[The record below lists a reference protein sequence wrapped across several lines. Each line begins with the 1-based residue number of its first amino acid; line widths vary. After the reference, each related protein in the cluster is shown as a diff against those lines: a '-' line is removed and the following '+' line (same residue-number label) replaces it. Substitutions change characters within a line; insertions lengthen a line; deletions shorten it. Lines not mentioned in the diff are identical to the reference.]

1 MIKTVEIEYVGIE
14 DIQEI
19 IDDIYAVIKEGHYAS
34 IDIGSVGDE
43 VYVKVLIMLNGLD
56 IYKDYD
62 YTFAFYM
69 SERANDLK
77 AEAEALKNEKQA
89 LAERQKVAEN
99 KAESLKKWL
108 AYALQGEE
116 FKTPKC
122 AISFRKSEAVE
133 VTDEGLNNLMKE
145 HDELLTY
152 KAPEPNTTAIKQA
165 LKDGLN
171 VAGVQLV
178 QNTSTIIK

>member
-1 MIKTVEIEYVGIE
+1 MTIYEINQAIMNCVDLETG
-14 DIQEI
+14 EI
-19 IDDIYAVIKEGHYAS
+19 IDTEQLDKLQMERDTKIEGVACWIK
-34 IDIGSVGDE
+34 
-43 VYVKVLIMLNGLD
+43 
-56 IYKDYD
+56 
-62 YTFAFYM
+62 
-69 SERANDLK
+69 DLK

-89 LAERQKVAEN
+89 LAERQRVAEN

-108 AYALQGEE
+108 AYALQGEK

-152 KAPEPNTTAIKQA
+152 KAPEPNKTAIKQA
-165 LKDGLN
+165 LKDGLS
-171 VAGVQLV
+171 VEGVQLV
-178 QNTSTIIK
+178 QNISTIIK

>member
-1 MIKTVEIEYVGIE
+1 MTASQYLRIYYWRNRNMKLYEIDNAILECIDLETG
-14 DIQEI
+14 EI
-19 IDDIYAVIKEGHYAS
+19 IDTEQLDKLQMERDTKLENVACWIK
-34 IDIGSVGDE
+34 
-43 VYVKVLIMLNGLD
+43 
-56 IYKDYD
+56 
-62 YTFAFYM
+62 
-69 SERANDLK
+69 DLK

-108 AYALQGEE
+108 AYALQGEK

-152 KAPEPNTTAIKQA
+152 KAPEPNKTAIKQA

-171 VAGVQLV
+171 VDGVQLV
-178 QNTSTIIK
+178 QNISTIIK

>member
-1 MIKTVEIEYVGIE
+1 MTIYEINEEILNCIDLETG
-14 DIQEI
+14 EI
-19 IDDIYAVIKEGHYAS
+19 IDIDKLNELEFERDAKIENVACWIKE
-34 IDIGSVGDE
+34 
-43 VYVKVLIMLNGLD
+43 
-56 IYKDYD
+56 
-62 YTFAFYM
+62 
-69 SERANDLK
+69 LK
-77 AEAEALKNEKQA
+77 AEAEAIKAEKLA

-108 AYALQGEE
+108 TFALNGEK
-116 FKTPKC
+116 FKTAKC
-122 AISFRKSEAVE
+122 SVSFRKTESVE

-152 KAPEPNTTAIKQA
+152 KAPEPNKTAIKQA

>member
-1 MIKTVEIEYVGIE
+1 MKLYEIDDAILECIDLETG
-14 DIQEI
+14 EI
-19 IDDIYAVIKEGHYAS
+19 IDTEQLDKLQMERDTKLENVACWIK
-34 IDIGSVGDE
+34 
-43 VYVKVLIMLNGLD
+43 
-56 IYKDYD
+56 
-62 YTFAFYM
+62 
-69 SERANDLK
+69 DLK

-89 LAERQKVAEN
+89 LAERQRVAEN

-108 AYALQGEE
+108 AYALQGEK
-116 FKTPKC
+116 FKTTKC

-152 KAPEPNTTAIKQA
+152 KAPEPNKTAIKQA

-171 VAGVQLV
+171 VVGVQLV
-178 QNTSTIIK
+178 QNISTIIK

>member
-1 MIKTVEIEYVGIE
+1 MMKLYEIDNAILECVDLETG
-14 DIQEI
+14 EI
-19 IDDIYAVIKEGHYAS
+19 IDPHKLSSLQMERDAKIENVACWIK
-34 IDIGSVGDE
+34 
-43 VYVKVLIMLNGLD
+43 
-56 IYKDYD
+56 
-62 YTFAFYM
+62 
-69 SERANDLK
+69 DLK
-77 AEAEALKNEKQA
+77 AEAEAIKQEKQA

-108 AYALQGEE
+108 AYALQGEK

-152 KAPEPNTTAIKQA
+152 KAPEPNKTKIKQA
-165 LKDGLN
+165 LKDGLS
-171 VAGVQLV
+171 VEGVQLV

>member
-1 MIKTVEIEYVGIE
+1 MTIYEIDQAIMRCVDLETG
-14 DIQEI
+14 EI
-19 IDDIYAVIKEGHYAS
+19 IDTEKLDKLQMEKEKKLENVACWIK
-34 IDIGSVGDE
+34 
-43 VYVKVLIMLNGLD
+43 
-56 IYKDYD
+56 
-62 YTFAFYM
+62 
-69 SERANDLK
+69 DLK

-108 AYALQGEE
+108 AYALQGEK
-116 FKTPKC
+116 FKTTKC

-152 KAPEPNTTAIKQA
+152 KAPEPNKTAIKQA
-165 LKDGLN
+165 IKDGLN
-171 VAGVQLV
+171 VTGVQLV
-178 QNTSTIIK
+178 QNISTIIK